1 MKRSTVLKLRNR
13 GVIGGVVVLLVAVNG
28 PQVAIGT
35 DRAHTMWTE
44 SRPDYVAANGRWT
57 TVELPPEYRL
67 NGVHSVL
74 LATGKVLVVA
84 GSGNNQHHFEAGTFR
99 TLLWDPATRQM
110 RTIDTP
116 EDLFCGGHAF
126 LPNGNVLIAGGTKK
140 YEVLEADVERAAG
153 VMTVTNDAIYEV
165 DTPLPAGSVFVDRE
179 TGLEYRTTEDA
190 VLPMVRKLAE
200 GGKEPTQTRVWVEAV
215 EEGAAHDF
223 TGEGHQFTWK
233 GSDRPGLFGS
243 ADTIHSAKQDYW
255 GLDASYEFD
264 IYKEQ
269 YVEVGDL
276 NKARWYPSLFS
287 ASQPGS
293 DDDSIFA
300 VSGLDEYGQFIDE
313 NQGTTEEYDIHSK
326 TWTPRPDLDMPF
338 PTYPALFRGADGKI
352 LYSGSSTGYGPAERL
367 RAPGTW
373 DLTTNEFVEVPGGIR
388 DPEMNETSSSVLL
401 APAQEQDVLIAGG
414 GPVGDAPGSTA
425 RVDVISFDDQTVTPA
440 PDLVEPGRYVSAVT
454 LPTDDVLLT
463 GGSRGY
469 RGSGGSDNFA
479 SQLYT
484 PSTNTME
491 EVAPNHIGRN
501 YHSEALLLP
510 DGSVLTLGSDPLYGD
525 AEDEVA
531 GTFEQRFEIY
541 QPPYFFT
548 EGVRPTIMAAPEV
561 VERGTS
567 FEVRASGDITSAR
580 LVRPSAV
587 THVTDTEQRSVALGV
602 ERSGSGSLEL
612 SLDANENLTPSGHYM
627 LFLVDANG
635 KPSVARWVHVR

>member
-1 MKRSTVLKLRNR
+1 MKRSTALKLRNR
-13 GVIGGVVVLLVAVNG
+13 AVVGGVAVLLVAVNG

-35 DRAHTMWTE
+35 DRASTFWQE
-44 SRPDYVAANGRWT
+44 SRPDYMAANGSWT
-57 TVELPPEYRL
+57 TVELPPEYQL

-84 GSGNNQHHFEAGTFR
+84 GSGNNEHHFEAGTFR
-99 TLLWDPATRQM
+99 TLLWDPATDQM

-140 YEVLEADVERAAG
+140 YEVLESDVERAAG
-153 VMTVTNDAIYEV
+153 VLTIHNDAIYEV
-165 DTPLPAGSVFVDRE
+165 DTPVPVGTVFVDDA
-179 TGLEYRTTEDA
+179 TGVEYRTTEDT
-190 VLPMVRKLAE
+190 VLPMVRKLAG
-200 GGKEPTQTRVWVEAV
+200 GGKEPTSVRVWVEAV
-215 EEGAAHDF
+215 EPGTGDDF
-223 TGEGHQFTWK
+223 TGEGHQLTWK
-233 GSDRPGLFGS
+233 GDDRPGLYGQ
-243 ADTIHSAKQDYW
+243 ADTIDSAKQDYW

-276 NKARWYPSLFS
+276 NRARWYPSLFS
-287 ASQPGS
+287 AAGS
-293 DDDSIFA
+293 NPDDDSIFA

-313 NQGTTEEYDIHSK
+313 NQGTTEEYDVHAK

-373 DLTTNEFVEVPGGIR
+373 DLTTNEFAEIPGGLR
-388 DPEMNETSSSVLL
+388 EPEMNETSSSILL
-401 APAQEQDVLIAGG
+401 APAQEQDVLVAGG
-414 GPVGDAPGSTA
+414 GPVGDTPGSTA
-425 RVDVISFDDQTVTPA
+425 RVDVISFDDARVTPA
-440 PDLVEPGRYVSAVT
+440 PDLVQPGRYVSAVN

-469 RGSGGSDNFA
+469 RGSNRSDNFA
-479 SQLYT
+479 AQLYT
-484 PSTNTME
+484 PATNTME
-491 EVAPNHIGRN
+491 EVAPNHVGRN

-525 AEDEVA
+525 AENETA
-531 GTFEQRFEIY
+531 GTFEKRFEIY

-548 EGVRPTIMAAPEV
+548 EGARPMVLKAPES
-561 VERGTS
+561 VERGTT
-567 FEVRASGDITSAR
+567 FEVRASGNIASAR

-587 THVTDTEQRSVALGV
+587 THVTDTEQRSVALDV
-602 ERSGSGSLEL
+602 ERTGSGALAL
-612 SLDANENLTPSGHYM
+612 TLDANENLTPAGHYM
-627 LFLVDANG
+627 LFLVDENG
-635 KPSVARWVHVR
+635 KPSVAQWVHVP